1 MASLVI
7 NGLLAVLIFGYAG
20 FTLFREVRRRRQGA
34 CEACTLRTACDG
46 RSCRIGGEP
55 APSYGLPARQTVAL
69 QTAALRRRM
78 DDGSVLDPGRSNRRR
93 P

>member
-20 FTLFREVRRRRQGA
+20 FTLYREVRRRRQGT
-34 CEACTLRTACDG
+34 CEACALRTACDG

-55 APSYGLPARQTVAL
+55 VSSGGLSARQTVAL
-69 QTAALRRRM
+69 QTAALRRRK
-78 DDGSVLDPGRSNRRR
+78 DEGSVLDPDRSDRRR